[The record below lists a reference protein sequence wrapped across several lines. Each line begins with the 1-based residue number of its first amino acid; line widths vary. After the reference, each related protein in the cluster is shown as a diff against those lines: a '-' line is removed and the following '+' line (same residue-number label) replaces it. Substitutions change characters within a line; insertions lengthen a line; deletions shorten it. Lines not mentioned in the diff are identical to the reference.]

1 MITNVSK
8 PLTCLKYTRLQMRY
22 VSLTINM
29 LQGIQKSIR
38 QFVVLMHMDEVDCLK
53 PQQIWKFHYLPQ
65 NLSFQRRVMTKHKTI
80 YENCLTNC
88 HSNNEI
94 TQDIRLFLRNQF
106 NTCFCIYSQSI
117 RNASN
122 TFHIQYYPCKYKII
136 NNLKVEEI
144 MDQCKH

>member
-1 MITNVSK
+1 
-8 PLTCLKYTRLQMRY
+8 
-22 VSLTINM
+22 
-29 LQGIQKSIR
+29 
-38 QFVVLMHMDEVDCLK
+38 MDEVDCLNS
-53 PQQIWKFHYLPQ
+53 QQISKFHYLPQ
-65 NLSFQRRVMTKHKTI
+65 NLSFQRRGMTKHKTI

-94 TQDIRLFLRNQF
+94 TQDIWLFLRNQF

-144 MDQCKH
+144 IDQYKHWHEHTIVGWKGDTTCHQSYQWSLCKYNYL